1 MPRDERHTATIP
13 YGTLGIVPLKSCS
26 KMGEKVDDYLVQWR
40 EQREHENQSNL
51 AFSGYKRDS
60 YVVSAST
67 PRFGSGEGKGVLV
80 DSVRGHDLYIM
91 LDVCNYS
98 LEYTVCGFK
107 NHMSPDDHY
116 ADLKRVIA
124 AAGGKAR
131 RINVIMPF
139 LYESRQHK
147 RTGRESLDCALMLQE
162 LTDMGVENIIT
173 FDAHDPRVHNAIP
186 LKGFESVSCTY
197 QFIKYLLLNV
207 DDLHIDSEHM
217 MVISPDEGGMGRAVY
232 FANVL
237 GLDMGMFYKRRD
249 YTKIVNGRN
258 PIVAHE
264 FLGTNVEGK
273 DVVIIDDMISSGESM
288 IDVASEL
295 KKRGASRVFC
305 ATTFGLF
312 TNGFKKFDEA
322 YENGIID
329 RILTTNLVYQPT
341 ELLSKPWYIN
351 VDMSKYMALLIDTL
365 NHDSSIS
372 NLLSPV
378 ERIQQRVKE
387 YNELHYGK

>member
-26 KMGEKVDDYLVQWR
+26 KMGEKVDDYLVQGR

-67 PRFGSGEGKGVLV
+67 PRFGSGEGKGVLN
-80 DSVRGHDLYIM
+80 DSIRGYDLYIM
-91 LDVCNYS
+91 VDVCNYS
-98 LEYTVCGFK
+98 IEYSLCGTT

-147 RTGRESLDCALMLQE
+147 RSGRESLDCALMLQE
-162 LTDMGVENIIT
+162 LTAMGVENIIT
-173 FDAHDPRVHNAIP
+173 FDAHDPRVHNSIP

-197 QFIKYLLLNV
+197 QFIKYLLLGV

-273 DVVIIDDMISSGESM
+273 DVIIIDDMISSGESM

-312 TNGFKKFDEA
+312 TNGFDKFDEA
-322 YENGIID
+322 YEKGIID
-329 RILTTNLVYQPT
+329 KILTTNLVYQPD

-372 NLLSPV
+372 DLLNPV
-378 ERIQQRVKE
+378 DRIQKRVKE
-387 YNELHYGK
+387 YNERYTK

>member
-1 MPRDERHTATIP
+1 MPRDERHTETIP
-13 YGTLGIVPLKSCS
+13 YGTLGIIPLASCTE
-26 KMGEKVDDYLVQWR
+26 MGKKVDEYLVKWR
-40 EQREHENQSNL
+40 EQRQNENTSTLNF
-51 AFSGYKRDS
+51 AGYKRDS
-60 YVVSAST
+60 YIVNAKT

-173 FDAHDPRVHNAIP
+173 FDAHDPRVHNSIP

-197 QFIKYLLLNV
+197 QFIKYLLLGV

-273 DVVIIDDMISSGESM
+273 DVIIIDDMISSGESM

-312 TNGFKKFDEA
+312 TNGFDKFDEA
-322 YENGIID
+322 YEKGIID
-329 RILTTNLVYQPT
+329 KILTTNLVYQPD

-372 NLLSPV
+372 DLLNPV
-378 ERIQQRVKE
+378 DRIQKRVKE
-387 YNELHYGK
+387 YNERYAK